1 MNRRNVLS
9 LSAITAFGLALLPGN
24 AFAQSAADMEGV
36 KAASKAFYAALMVI
50 DDGAAMDKVW
60 AHTDYVTNTSPRE
73 KTIVVGWDAIKKYW
87 PQTNGATASRTV
99 SLSEQ
104 HIHVNGNLGWEM
116 GVEVGQIALKDGR
129 TIEINALVGTQGV
142 TKKPLDTI
150 PGVIWS
156 GFILWFI
163 LTVIILLVFRG

>member
-104 HIHVNGNLGWEM
+104 HIHVSGNLAYEIAMESGSVKLKNGTESKVDWIVTNVYEKLNGGW
-116 GVEVGQIALKDGR
+116 V
-129 TIEINALVGTQGV
+129 TISHHVQP
-142 TKKPLDTI
+142 KPQ
-150 PGVIWS
+150 
-156 GFILWFI
+156 
-163 LTVIILLVFRG
+163 